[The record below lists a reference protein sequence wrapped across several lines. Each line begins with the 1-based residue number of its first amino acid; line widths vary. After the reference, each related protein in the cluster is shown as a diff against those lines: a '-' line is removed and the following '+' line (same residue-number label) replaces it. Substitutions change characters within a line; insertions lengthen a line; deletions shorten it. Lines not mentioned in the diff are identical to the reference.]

1 MLHIPLEDSSR
12 ESDKQTIYR
21 VVEAGEEQQPFTDDV
36 AKALQ
41 SLWADK
47 GVKKAYDMRSEYQLN
62 DSAK

>member
-1 MLHIPLEDSSR
+1 MKDVFEFYSFQ
-12 ESDKQTIYR
+12 SDKQVIYR
-21 VVEAGEEQQPFTDDV
+21 AIEAGEEQHPFSDDV

-41 SLWADK
+41 NLWSDK